1 MVTIKSAREIDLMR
15 KSGAIAAEALRLGG
29 EAVKPG
35 ATTKEIDRI
44 MHDYVKKK
52 NAVPAFLNYGGF
64 PASACISV
72 NNEVIHGIPSGRR
85 LN

>member
-15 KSGAIAAEALRLGG
+15 KSGAVAAEALRLGG

-52 NAVPAFLNYGGF
+52 TLYLRFLTT
-64 PASACISV
+64 ADSRL
-72 NNEVIHGIPSGRR
+72 RR
-85 LN
+85 VFR